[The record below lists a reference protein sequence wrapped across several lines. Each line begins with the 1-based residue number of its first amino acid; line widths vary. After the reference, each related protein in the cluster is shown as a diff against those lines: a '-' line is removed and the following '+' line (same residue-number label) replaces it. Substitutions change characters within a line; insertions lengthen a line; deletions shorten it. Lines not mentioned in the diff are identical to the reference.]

1 MGCVSSRHNRLF
13 RRKSALK
20 EESSSEKRSSR
31 IDSSRIDDW
40 IQPEIGFDRSSS
52 RGDAKVRLIE
62 SESEMFSSGRFYAHQ
77 IGKMLE
83 NPEIAHHDQESRRR
97 PGLEIDPNVVVKP
110 RLDRWNSRDS
120 KVGLIESEKLS
131 SGRLSDHHQIEKEP
145 EKPEFE
151 DSVPREMRKKK
162 TSVVVTKDTEL
173 KQIVAGWPI
182 WLVSVA
188 GEALV
193 DWAPRRAN
201 TFEKLEKIGQ
211 GTYSSVYRARD
222 LLHNK
227 IVALKKVRFDLND
240 VESVKFMA
248 REIIVMRR
256 LDHPNVLK
264 LEGLITAPVS
274 SSLYLVF
281 EYMDH
286 DLFGLSSLPGVNFSE
301 PQVKCYMRQLLS
313 GLEHCHSRGVL
324 HRDIKGSNLLIDSNG
339 VLKIADFGLATFY
352 DPAKTVPLTS
362 RVVTLWYR
370 PPELLLGASHY
381 GVGVDLWS
389 TGCILAELYAG
400 KPILPGKTEVEQL
413 HKIFKL
419 CGSPTE
425 NYWRKQ
431 KLPSSAGFKTAIPY
445 RRKLSEMFKDFPAS
459 VLSLLETLLSIDPD
473 QRSSADSALES
484 EYFKTKPFACDPSYL
499 PKYPP
504 SKEIDAKMRDEA
516 KRQRPK
522 PERQDSQAR
531 RSHDRKFVP
540 PIKGNHSLSM
550 TMEKQYLDLKS
561 RNDSFKSFK
570 EERTSHGPVPD
581 YLNMHTR
588 NIQTGGRVSHS
599 GPLMSNQN
607 MARSTMYVKENAP
620 PPRYPPSRVN
630 PKLLSGSFSS
640 KTLLDQPVMNQRR
653 RDRRAYNRADTMD
666 SRHMTT
672 PIDPSWY
679 NPSDSKIYMSGPLL
693 PQPRKVDQMLEEHD
707 RQIQELNRQA
717 QKKREG
723 KTGK

>member
-1 MGCVSSRHNRLF
+1 MGCVSSRHNRPF
-13 RRKSALK
+13 RRKSTLK
-20 EESSSEKRSSR
+20 EES
-31 IDSSRIDDW
+31 DSSRIDDW
-40 IQPEIGFDRSSS
+40 IQPEVGFDRSSS
-52 RGDAKVRLIE
+52 RGDAKVRLTE
-62 SESEMFSSGRFYAHQ
+62 SESESQMFNYDHQ
-77 IGKMLE
+77 IGKIPE
-83 NPEIAHHDQESRRR
+83 NPEKADHDQELTSALVN
-97 PGLEIDPNVVVKP
+97 PDLEIDPNVLG
-110 RLDRWNSRDS
+110 RCNSRDS
-120 KVGLIESEKLS
+120 KVGLIDSE
-131 SGRLSDHHQIEKEP
+131 
-145 EKPEFE
+145 
-151 DSVPREMRKKK
+151 
-162 TSVVVTKDTEL
+162 KDTEL
-173 KQIVAGWPI
+173 KQVSAGWPI

-193 DWAPRRAN
+193 DWSPRRAN
-201 TFEKLEKIGQ
+201 TFEKLDKIGQ

-227 IVALKKVRFDLND
+227 IVALKKVRFDLKD
-240 VESVKFMA
+240 LESVKFMA

-274 SSLYLVF
+274 SSLYLVL

-286 DLFGLSSLPGVNFSE
+286 DLLGLSSLPGVKFSE

-313 GLEHCHSRGVL
+313 GLQHCHSRGVL

-339 VLKIADFGLATFY
+339 VLKIADFGLATFF

-362 RVVTLWYR
+362 HVVTLWYR

-389 TGCILAELYAG
+389 TGCILGELYAG

-425 NYWRKQ
+425 NYWRKH

-445 RRKLSEMFKDFPAS
+445 RRKLSDLFKDFPAT

-473 QRSSADSALES
+473 HRSSADTALES

-504 SKEIDAKMRDEA
+504 SKEIDAKVRDEA
-516 KRQRPK
+516 RRQRPK
-522 PERQDSQAR
+522 QERQDSQAR
-531 RSHDRKFVP
+531 RSHERKFVP
-540 PIKGNHSLSM
+540 PLSIKDNHSLSM
-550 TMEKQYLDLKS
+550 TMEKPYLDLKS

-581 YLNMHTR
+581 YPNMNTR
-588 NIQTGGRVSHS
+588 NIQTSGRVSHS

-630 PKLLSGSFSS
+630 PKMLSGSFSS

-679 NPSDSKIYMSGPLL
+679 DPSDSKIYMSGPLL
-693 PQPRKVDQMLEEHD
+693 VQPRKVDQMLEEHD
-707 RQIQELNRQA
+707 RQLQELNRQA
-717 QKKREG
+717 QKRRQG